1 MIERPAGRC
10 DSYQS
15 GRLQVTQIP
24 EWVWMILAIPTILS
38 LIGGIAL
45 WMNVTWS
52 RWRWKRR
59 RRRGL
64 TMIRLPTSE
73 QIREQADSDGGAQI
87 RPRRK

>member
-1 MIERPAGRC
+1 
-10 DSYQS
+10 
-15 GRLQVTQIP
+15 V
-24 EWVWMILAIPTILS
+24 LAIPTILS

-45 WMNVTWS
+45 WMLEVWT

-64 TMIRLPTSE
+64 TLIRLPTSE
-73 QIREQADSDGGAQI
+73 QIRAQADNDGGVQI